1 MHFGATLRL
10 MRLESGIGL
19 RELAGR
25 LGVSSA
31 YLSRVENGLDAA
43 PTPARLEAMARELRV
58 PATLLMDL
66 AQRVSP
72 LVMDYVEA
80 VPEAGT
86 LFLEI
91 AHRELDAA
99 QLAEVQAFVE
109 SRFPAK
115 RRAAGAFD
123 GLADLLT
130 AERVVVGLECSS
142 LDDALDVVA
151 GRLGR
156 AAPGGAAAVAA
167 ALRGHES
174 EASSAIGGGIAVP
187 CAYVPGVKLAAAMV
201 VLSPSLRVQTPD
213 GAPLEVL
220 VAFLGPRDS
229 AERRVALAHVA
240 RLASRGLATELRR
253 SRSAAQVLARLAQLE
268 TLR

>member
-1 MHFGATLRL
+1 MHFGATLRM

-43 PTPARLEAMARELRV
+43 PTPARLEDMARELRV

-72 LVMDYVEA
+72 LVMNYVET

-86 LFLEI
+86 LFLEM
-91 AHRELDAA
+91 AHRELDAE
-99 QLAEVQAFVE
+99 QLAEVQAFIE
-109 SRFPAK
+109 ARFPLKKTAT
-115 RRAAGAFD
+115 AFG
-123 GLADLLT
+123 GLTELLT
-130 AERVVVGLECSS
+130 PERVVVGLECETI
-142 LDDALDVVA
+142 DDALDVAA

-156 AAPGGAAAVAA
+156 ATPGGVAGVAA
-167 ALRGHES
+167 ALRGR
-174 EASSAIGGGIAVP
+174 EAEAPSAIGGGLSVP
-187 CAYVPGVKLAAAMV
+187 CAYVPGAKLAASLV
-201 VLSPSLRVQTPD
+201 VLSPGLKTDTPD
-213 GAPLEVL
+213 KLPVEVL
-220 VAFLGPRDS
+220 VVFVGPRDS
-229 AERRVALAHVA
+229 AERRLALAHVA
-240 RLASRGLATELRR
+240 RLAGRGLASELRR
-253 SRSAAQVLARLAQLE
+253 ARSPSQLLSRLAQLE

>member
-10 MRLESGIGL
+10 MRLESGLGL

-43 PTPARLEAMARELRV
+43 PTPTRLEAMARELRV
-58 PATLLMDL
+58 PSTLLMDL

-72 LVMDYVEA
+72 LVMDYVES
-80 VPEAGT
+80 VPEAGS
-86 LFLEI
+86 LFLQL
-91 AHRELDAA
+91 AHRELDAE

-109 SRFPAK
+109 SRFPVR
-115 RRAAGAFD
+115 RRAASAFE

-130 AERVVVGLECSS
+130 PERVVVGLACSS
-142 LDDALDVVA
+142 LDDALDVAA

-156 AAPGGAAAVAA
+156 EVPGGASKVAA
-167 ALRGHES
+167 ALRGREG
-174 EASSAIGGGIAVP
+174 EVSSAIGSGVAIP
-187 CAYVPGVKLAAAMV
+187 CAYVPGVKLSAALV
-201 VLSPSLRVQTPD
+201 VLSPGLRAPTPD
-213 GAPLEVL
+213 GAPLEVV
-220 VAFLGPRDS
+220 VAFVGPRDS
-229 AERRVALAHVA
+229 AERRIALAHVA
-240 RLASRGLATELRR
+240 RLASRGLALDLRR
-253 SRSAAQVLARLAQLE
+253 SRSPAQVLTRLAQLE